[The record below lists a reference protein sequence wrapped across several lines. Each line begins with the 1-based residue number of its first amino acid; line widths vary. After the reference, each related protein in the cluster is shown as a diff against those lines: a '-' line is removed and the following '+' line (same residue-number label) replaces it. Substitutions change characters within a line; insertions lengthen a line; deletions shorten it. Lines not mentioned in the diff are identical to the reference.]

1 MTSPEPRRAR
11 RGWQQAWNE
20 RVHAAGDAVA
30 RRHGWTITVT
40 STRSGF
46 SGRVYRDPRFG
57 TRNLAGSST
66 DQCRPGP
73 HVLTGC
79 EAPGDLT
86 ADRRLIP

>member
-1 MTSPEPRRAR
+1 MSSHESRQAH

-57 TRNLAGSST
+57 TRDLAESSA
-66 DQCRPGP
+66 DQRRAGP
-73 HVLTGC
+73 HVPIGC
-79 EAPGDLT
+79 DAPGELT
-86 ADRRLIP
+86 RNRRPLP

>member
-1 MTSPEPRRAR
+1 MKAHEPRRLR
-11 RGWQQAWNE
+11 RRWQHAWSN
-20 RVHAAGDAVA
+20 RIHAAGDAA
-30 RRHGWTITVT
+30 ASSHGWTVTVT
-40 STRSGF
+40 GTRSGL

>member
-1 MTSPEPRRAR
+1 MTSHKPQRPR
-11 RGWQQAWNE
+11 RGWQQAWSD
-20 RVHAAGDAVA
+20 RVHTGGDAAA
-30 RRHGWTITVT
+30 RRHGWTVTVA
-40 STRSGF
+40 STRSGL

-66 DQCRPGP
+66 DQCRAGP

-86 ADRRLIP
+86 ADRRPLP